1 MPPIQYPVRPSAH
14 VTANVHVPTSD
25 RPDAGGPRT
34 ANNERRSAIVPPPI
48 ANVRPHIGMT
58 RYKGTVRMCSTESC
72 GLRVVVTGLQT
83 SCYKSVH
90 KLSTSCVR
98 TACSQLL

>member
-1 MPPIQYPVRPSAH
+1 MPPIRYPVRPSAH

-34 ANNERRSAIVPPPI
+34 TSDERRSAIVPPPI

-58 RYKGTVRMCSTESC
+58 RYKGTVRA
-72 GLRVVVTGLQT
+72 
-83 SCYKSVH
+83 
-90 KLSTSCVR
+90 CVQQK
-98 TACSQLL
+98 AVD